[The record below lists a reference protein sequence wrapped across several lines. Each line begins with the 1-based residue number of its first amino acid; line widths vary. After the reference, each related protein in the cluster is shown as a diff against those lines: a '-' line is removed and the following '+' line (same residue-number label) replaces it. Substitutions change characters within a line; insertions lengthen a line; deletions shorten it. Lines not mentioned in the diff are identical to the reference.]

1 VPRPR
6 TLIVGAGGQGH
17 VTADILLR
25 AAHLPDSSQ
34 PIGFLDADRSL
45 AGTRLLGIPV
55 LGGIDAL
62 GDVEHE
68 RVIVAIG
75 DNRSRCLVYSALA
88 ESGEAFDRAVHPS
101 VVQAAGV
108 TVGDGCTVSA
118 GVVLSTL
125 AAVASNVLLNTGCSV
140 DHHCV
145 IGSHAHIAP
154 GVHLGGGVE
163 VGEGALVG
171 IGAAVA
177 PSVRIGEWSVVGA
190 GAAVVSDVPSGC
202 TVVGVPA
209 RPLDRAGQGR

>member
-1 VPRPR
+1 VSRRR

-25 AAHLPDSSQ
+25 AAQQAKGAQ
-34 PIGFLDADRSL
+34 PIGFLDADASL
-45 AGTRLLGIPV
+45 VGTRVLGLPV
-55 LGGIDAL
+55 FGGIDVL
-62 GDVEHE
+62 GDVEHDQ
-68 RVIVAIG
+68 VIVAIG
-75 DNRSRCLVYSALA
+75 DNRSRSLVYSSLA

-108 TVGDGCTVSA
+108 IVGDGCTVSA
-118 GVVLSTL
+118 GVVLNTF
-125 AAVASNVLLNTGCSV
+125 ATVASNVLLNTGCSI
-140 DHHCV
+140 DHDCV
-145 IGSHAHIAP
+145 IESHAHIAP
-154 GVHLGGGVE
+154 GVHLGGGVK

-177 PSVRIGEWSVVGA
+177 PSVRIGEWSVVGV

-209 RPLDRAGQGR
+209 RPLDRTG